1 MTSAGEQLRLD
12 GQDAALAAATVGHH
26 DHPNRIETAL
36 TELIRSG
43 REFSA
48 DDVREALP
56 PETQAWLKLKSIG
69 PNGKVRTNGNVL
81 SSLIGAHS
89 ALNHITFTGRWE
101 KPRRKERHANPNR
114 VWKGAA

>member
-26 DHPNRIETAL
+26 DHPNHIETAL

-48 DDVREALP
+48 DHVRDLVP
-56 PETQAWLKLKSIG
+56 PDTRDWLRAG
-69 PNGKVRTNGNVL
+69 NGHVL
-81 SSLIGAHS
+81 SSIIGNAS
-89 ALNHITFTGRWE
+89 RRGHIAQTGWCQ
-101 KPRRKERHANPNR
+101 PARKERHSNPNR

>member
-26 DHPNRIETAL
+26 DHPNHIETAL

-48 DDVREALP
+48 DHVRDLVP
-56 PETQAWLKLKSIG
+56 PETRDWM
-69 PNGKVRTNGNVL
+69 TDHYNVL
-81 SSLIGAHS
+81 P
-89 ALNHITFTGRWE
+89 ALFGQHARRGHIHHVGWCSPT
-101 KPRRKERHANPNR
+101 RRTRHNNPNR
-114 VWKGAA
+114 TWKGTTA

>member
-48 DDVREALP
+48 DHVRDAVP
-56 PETQAWLKLKSIG
+56 PETRDWLRAG
-69 PNGKVRTNGNVL
+69 NGNVL
-81 SSLIGAHS
+81 SSIIGNAS
-89 ALNHITFTGRWE
+89 RRGHIDQTGWCQ
-101 KPRRKERHANPNR
+101 PARKERHSNPNR

>member
-48 DDVREALP
+48 DHVRDLVP
-56 PETQAWLKLKSIG
+56 PETRDWM
-69 PNGKVRTNGNVL
+69 TDHYNVL
-81 SSLIGAHS
+81 PHSSATTPAEDTSTTSAGAHPP
-89 ALNHITFTGRWE
+89 AEPATTTPTAHG
-101 KPRRKERHANPNR
+101 
-114 VWKGAA
+114 KGAA